1 MVLLPMRRKV
11 LPAGKLTFVGLKLI
25 DLFGF
30 LDLSTSDAVFL
41 VRLQAWLPD
50 LACGDLVLH
59 IR

>member
-1 MVLLPMRRKV
+1 MRRKV